1 MKRGLF
7 LFFLISFFHS
17 LRAETL
23 EEMIPWAK
31 KYDARYLAAQADY
44 DMAVFR
50 VDQARSKIL
59 PSLNTGANVTRN
71 NLDISYDDP
80 RYVPLNRDFNSQG
93 VSAELIQPLFR
104 LGDWAGLAVS
114 EKSREA
120 SFYSFR
126 QADSD
131 LLLRLA
137 QAYYDVLLAKENLN
151 VLEAEKSA
159 LHEHWV
165 AAEGLFKSG
174 AVSGTAPLQIQA
186 RLSLVTAGV
195 LEAQWGL
202 ANKRRLLETITGPDV
217 VGPDPAEESEIEKD
231 WGDLDDWISRESE
244 NFQIRAAV
252 LNVEAA
258 AREEVRAHSG
268 FWPGVDAVGSYQ
280 NDRLGPSA
288 SVPVN
293 TLNENASVGV
303 RFSWSL
309 FSGGGTLAEY
319 RESIKRKEKAQSD
332 LLAVQRDVDIQIAET
347 YSGLLIGGEQLKAL
361 NQSVSASEQVT
372 RGMEKG
378 YQVGARTLTE
388 VLDAREELLKAQRAR
403 NEVFYRQL
411 VNQLKLRLLVGEL
424 GG

>member
-1 MKRGLF
+1 MF
-7 LFFLISFFHS
+7 CLISCFHP
-17 LRAETL
+17 LWAETL
-23 EEMIPWAK
+23 EEIVPWAK
-31 KYDARYLAAQADY
+31 KYDARFLAAQADY
-44 DMAVFR
+44 DAAVFR
-50 VDQARSKIL
+50 VDQARSKLL

-71 NLDISYDDP
+71 NLDISYDDS
-80 RYVPLNRDFNSQG
+80 RYVPLDRDFNSQG
-93 VSAELIQPLFR
+93 VSVELIQPLFR
-104 LGDWAGLAVS
+104 LGAWAGLAVS

-126 QADSD
+126 QAESD
-131 LLLRLA
+131 LLLRLV
-137 QAYYDVLLAKENLN
+137 QAYYDVLLAEENLS
-151 VLEAEKSA
+151 VLEAEKTA

-174 AVSGTAPLQIQA
+174 AIPGTAPLQIQA

-195 LEAQWGL
+195 LEAHWRL

-217 VGPDPAEESEIEKD
+217 IGPDPAEESEIEKD
-231 WGDLDDWISRESE
+231 WGDLDDWVSRKTE
-244 NFQIRAAV
+244 NFQVRAAAIS
-252 LNVEAA
+252 VEAA
-258 AREEVRAHSG
+258 TREELRAHSG

-280 NDRLGPSA
+280 KDRLGPSA

-309 FSGGGTLAEY
+309 FSGLGTLAEY
-319 RESIKRKEKAQSD
+319 RESVKRKEKSQSD
-332 LLAVQRDVDIQIAET
+332 LLAIQRDVDIQIAEA
-347 YSGLLIGGEQLKAL
+347 YSGLFAGFEQLKAL
-361 NQSVSASEQVT
+361 NLSVSASEQVT

-388 VLDAREELLKAQRAR
+388 VLDSREELLKAQRAR
-403 NEVFYRQL
+403 NEVFYRHL